1 MQESYTL
8 LEIVQAT
15 GLGWKES
22 EFPRVAEKFYET
34 LDRWGIRYSPDV
46 KDSQPGK
53 RLTAEA
59 LQRLTGDMQRILE
72 AIEGGQRTELKAHA
86 PVLRGFIRGLRK
98 MLE

>member
-8 LEIVQAT
+8 LEIVRAT
-15 GLGWKES
+15 GLGWNES
-22 EFPRVAEKFYET
+22 EFPLAAEKFYET

-46 KDSQPGK
+46 KGREPGK
-53 RLTAEA
+53 RITAET

-86 PVLRGFIRGLRK
+86 PVMRGFINGLRK